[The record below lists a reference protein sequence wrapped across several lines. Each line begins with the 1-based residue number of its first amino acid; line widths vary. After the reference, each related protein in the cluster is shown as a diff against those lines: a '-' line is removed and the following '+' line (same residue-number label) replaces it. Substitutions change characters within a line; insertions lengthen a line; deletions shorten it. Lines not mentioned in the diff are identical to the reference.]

1 MIKTT
6 VWILMTA
13 ATLILTGC
21 ASQMSIQAQPNPEQK
36 TSYVAGQPVILSEKK
51 YSVVVSQSSSQARSN
66 ERLSFLVYLLNNQ
79 DLPINFGTENIT
91 ASLNGQLIK
100 VFNHEEVIAQME
112 SERNAQMLSMAL
124 AGLGQTMS
132 ATGQQQHFGT
142 MSSQYHGSQGYS
154 GQGLSTYS
162 GTTYNPTAAAVAQS
176 NIQAQTQQNIG
187 NISQTHNQE
196 IANTRS
202 ALLATETVY
211 PGNNHGGY
219 ILTEQL
225 GGSNSTGT
233 LTLTVAVG
241 GELHSF
247 DFSVG
252 NN

>member
-1 MIKTT
+1 M
-6 VWILMTA
+6 A
-13 ATLILTGC
+13 AALVLTGC

-36 TSYVAGQPVILSEKK
+36 TSYVAGQPVILSEKN

-66 ERLSFLVYLLNNQ
+66 ERLSFLVYFLNNQ
-79 DLPINFGTENIT
+79 NVPINFGTENIT
-91 ASLNGQLIK
+91 ASLNGQPIK

-124 AGLGQTMS
+124 AGLGQSMS
-132 ATGQQQHFGT
+132 ASGQQQHFGT
-142 MSSQYHGSQGYS
+142 MSSQYYGSQGYV
-154 GQGLSTYS
+154 GQGVGTYS
-162 GTTYNPTAAAVAQS
+162 GTSYNPTAAAVAQS
-176 NIQAQTQQNIG
+176 KIQAQTQQNIG

-219 ILTEQL
+219 ILAEKL
-225 GGSNSTGT
+225 GGSNASGS
-233 LTLTVAVG
+233 LTLNVKVG
-241 GELHSF
+241 GEQHSF
-247 DFSVG
+247 EFSVR